1 MLTPR
6 QLFWIRL
13 KRSGKEQLRVWN
25 SVFDWTVWLYLLL
38 PGLFIAGGLYLE
50 VLQEMPDWAM
60 SLPWSKLYP
69 ILLLILLFFG
79 RVRLFVEEADR
90 LFLLQRPEW
99 LQTLKR
105 CGIGYT
111 LVVKLVAIGL
121 PMLILQPFLLKVE
134 GLTGLQLGLA
144 YAYTIVAGMIWAIG
158 THMMNGR
165 LRGWRKRI
173 IDLIGMLLFIAVY
186 LIPML
191 AWAYDTRLLSLSL
204 GGGIVTLLIMLR
216 YGWHSA
222 IHFEAEVKQESETR
236 LRSTEMLMSQ
246 VIESKPLVR
255 LKRPFLFRHSQRLF
269 RKSDAGTMLAE
280 MRLKAFLRC
289 MAHLRVWLS
298 FISASTVAITL
309 VPGPIA
315 LFLVAAL
322 TMIGSSWLH
331 IQWKQWFAEDF
342 ILQFPWSPSSAKKGA
357 VISRF
362 WLLLLP
368 MLLWSAIAGYKLLGA
383 QAAVPAALLCF
394 IVWGGIRLF
403 TLRKPADS

>member
-13 KRSGKEQLRVWN
+13 KRSGKEQFRVWN
-25 SVFDWTVWLYLLL
+25 SVLDWTVWLYLLL
-38 PGLFIAGGLYLE
+38 PGLFIAGGLYRE
-50 VLQEMPDWAM
+50 ILQEMPNWAM

-79 RVRLFVEEADR
+79 QVRIFVEEADR

-111 LVVKLVAIGL
+111 WVVKLVAVGL
-121 PMLILQPFLLKVE
+121 PFLILLPFLFKAE

-144 YAYTIVAGMIWAIG
+144 YAFTIVAGMIWAIG
-158 THMMNGR
+158 IHMMNGR

-173 IDLIGMLLFIAVY
+173 IDLIGMLLFVAVY

-191 AWAYDTRLLSLSL
+191 AWAYDTRLLGISL
-204 GGGIVTLLIMLR
+204 GCGIVFLLIMLR
-216 YGWHSA
+216 FGLRLP
-222 IHFEAEVKQESETR
+222 INFEAEVKQESEVR

-246 VIESKPLVR
+246 VIESKPLVQ
-255 LKRPFLFRHSQRLF
+255 LKRPYLFRYSQRLF

-289 MAHLRVWLS
+289 MSHLRVWIS

-309 VPGPIA
+309 VPGSIA

-322 TMIGSSWLH
+322 TMLGSSWLH
-331 IQWKQWFAEDF
+331 IQWKQWFAEYF
-342 ILQFPWSPSSAKKGA
+342 ILQFPWSPSSARKGA
-357 VISRF
+357 VLSRF

-394 IVWGGIRLF
+394 IVWGCISLLA
-403 TLRKPADS
+403 LRKKAE